1 MEEQPGERL
10 VNTLE
15 HDLSEASG
23 TPRWTIGK
31 CLKECLK
38 EHIGLPRSDN
48 RCFSNEASA
57 VYDNSLLSITIH
69 DQ

>member
-23 TPRWTIGK
+23 TPKMNHWEMPQGMSQGT
-31 CLKECLK
+31 
-38 EHIGLPRSDN
+38 HWVTS
-48 RCFSNEASA
+48 
-57 VYDNSLLSITIH
+57 
-69 DQ
+69 Q